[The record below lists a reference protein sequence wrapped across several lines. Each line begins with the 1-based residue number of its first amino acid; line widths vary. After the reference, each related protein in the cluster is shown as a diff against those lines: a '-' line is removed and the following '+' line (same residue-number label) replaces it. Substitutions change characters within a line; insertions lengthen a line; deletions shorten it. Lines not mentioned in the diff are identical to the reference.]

1 MHPPLPYS
9 LFFFYR
15 DSDAN
20 QTIIWLQPT
29 QRHTLNTFYNFTY
42 FFQVLESNKRF
53 QKIPKNT
60 VNLYSEFFC
69 KLDLLKLIL
78 QSRNIFGD
86 ATSLFVSGID
96 RPCFL
101 AIRNKDINNIYLK

>member
-1 MHPPLPYS
+1 MASTKRNAPSSPL
-9 LFFFYR
+9 LAFFFFYR

-20 QTIIWLQPT
+20 QTIIWLQPK

-42 FFQVLESNKRF
+42 FFLVLGSNKRF

-60 VNLYSEFFC
+60 VNPYSEFFC

-86 ATSLFVSGID
+86 AT
-96 RPCFL
+96 
-101 AIRNKDINNIYLK
+101 